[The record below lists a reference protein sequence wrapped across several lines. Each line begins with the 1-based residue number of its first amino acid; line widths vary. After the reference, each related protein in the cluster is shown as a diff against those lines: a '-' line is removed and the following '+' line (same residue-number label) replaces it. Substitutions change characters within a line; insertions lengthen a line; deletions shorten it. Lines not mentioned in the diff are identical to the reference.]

1 MKMLDWSG
9 ANCEGINTELFFP
22 DKNDRDNYEFLKR
35 ICNSCQIKQKC
46 FEYAIQHNVDGY
58 WAGTTATTRKRMQR
72 DFGIVPKSYDD
83 TFRTMFYSST
93 DGAIYKRKQR
103 QNNREAS

>member
-1 MKMLDWSG
+1 MLDWSG
-9 ANCEGINTELFFP
+9 ANCEGIDTELFFP
-22 DKNDRDNYEFLKR
+22 DKNDRENYEFLKR
-35 ICNSCQIKQKC
+35 ICDSCGIRQRC

-72 DFGIVPKSYDD
+72 DFGIIPISIDD
-83 TFRTMFYSST
+83 NYRSLFHSTT

-103 QNNREAS
+103 ENNREAS